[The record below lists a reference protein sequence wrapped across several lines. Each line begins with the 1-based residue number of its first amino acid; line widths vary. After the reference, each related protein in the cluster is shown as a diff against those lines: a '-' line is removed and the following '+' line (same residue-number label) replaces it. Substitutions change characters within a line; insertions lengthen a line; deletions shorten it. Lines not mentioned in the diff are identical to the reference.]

1 MKFFIKMTSKEFVKI
16 NNIFNCKLTLEDG
29 TEFTIPMRSDG
40 YIYATKLCNVGG
52 KELSNWL
59 RLLEVKNLIKKVQS
73 KLDVQMSKCKSE
85 DPQNKV
91 ICESEDP
98 QKLAVE
104 IIRGHVSKYQQGT
117 WIHPDLGI
125 HLAQWISPEFSLQ
138 VSKWVRELI
147 ITDEVKL
154 GQEKSEKQIIEHY
167 ESIIS
172 ELQNK
177 VERSEN
183 TIISITNECKYLLQ
197 KYKTVNNVH
206 RSYLRR
212 KELYRLKEGQ
222 CVYLIN
228 MVGMSD
234 DPQTTSKIKIGF
246 TGDITNRVCTYR
258 TSNPFCKLMYVAYTF
273 EHTLIEKCMKTK
285 YDKNLKPNNS
295 EFITDVPFE
304 EIRKTLEETMNMLNV
319 DYVVE
324 TEAELKKFNQHNITE
339 ENIDEI
345 EEIEP
350 EDFDENSI
358 KRCGGFGHKEEASR
372 MLPRKEFFKN
382 KSNRDGYAR
391 ICKNC
396 YLNIQY
402 GDDRKKKKVVEI
414 PKFDTST
421 HKWCN
426 RCEDIKP
433 YSEFYHD
440 KMRVDGLNSN
450 CKACKAKQKRD
461 YRESK
466 RDPDKP
472 TFDNFIIKVN
482 DIEHTIPFRSDGFY
496 NVSRLCNIFGK
507 KFDSWVDNLNKNSS
521 FKREEHTFRQ
531 QGGNRKC
538 QGVFLHR
545 DFYLDFCKWL
555 SKDLCEEVRTQLY

>member
-1 MKFFIKMTSKEFVKI
+1 MTSKEFVKI
-16 NNIFNCKLTLEDG
+16 NNIFNCRLALEDG
-29 TEFTIPMRSDG
+29 TDFTIPMRSDG

-52 KELSNWL
+52 KDLSNWL
-59 RLLEVKNLIKKVQS
+59 RLKDVIELIKKVQHKINDQSSIRKITEHNLEDDSS
-73 KLDVQMSKCKSE
+73 KQKISKDV
-85 DPQNKV
+85 
-91 ICESEDP
+91 I
-98 QKLAVE
+98 E
-104 IIRGHVSKYQQGT
+104 IHRGNTSKYQQGT

-147 ITDEVKL
+147 LTDEVKL

-197 KYKTVNNVH
+197 KYKTVNNAH

-212 KELYRLKEGQ
+212 KELYRLKEGP

-246 TGDITNRVCTYR
+246 SGDITNRVCGYR
-258 TSNPFCKLMYVAYTF
+258 TSNPFCKLMYVAYTH

-285 YDKNLKPNNS
+285 YDKNLRPNNS

-304 EIRKTLEETMNMLNV
+304 EIRKTLEDTMNMLNV
-319 DYVVE
+319 EYMVE
-324 TEAELKKFNQHNITE
+324 TEEELRKFNQHNITE
-339 ENIDEI
+339 ENV

-358 KRCGGFGHKEEASR
+358 KRCGGFGHKDEASR
-372 MLPRKEFFKN
+372 MLPRKEFFRN
-382 KSNRDGYAR
+382 KSNRDGFAR

-396 YLNIQY
+396 YLHIQY
-402 GDDRKKKKVVEI
+402 GDDRKKKKVVDI
-414 PKFDTST
+414 PKFDVTT

-426 RCEDIKP
+426 LCENIKLHA
-433 YSEFYHD
+433 EFYHD
-440 KMRVDGLNSN
+440 KMKVDGLNSN

-461 YRESK
+461 YIESK
-466 RDPDKP
+466 KDRNQL
-472 TFDNFIIKVN
+472 TFGDFIIKMN

-496 NVSRLCNIFGK
+496 NVSRLCNIFEK
-507 KFDSWVDNLNKNSS
+507 KFDSWVDNLNKNSP

-538 QGVFLHR
+538 QGIFLYK
-545 DFYLDFCKWL
+545 DFYLDFCQWL
-555 SKDLCEEVRTQLY
+555 SDNLYKQVKEQMP